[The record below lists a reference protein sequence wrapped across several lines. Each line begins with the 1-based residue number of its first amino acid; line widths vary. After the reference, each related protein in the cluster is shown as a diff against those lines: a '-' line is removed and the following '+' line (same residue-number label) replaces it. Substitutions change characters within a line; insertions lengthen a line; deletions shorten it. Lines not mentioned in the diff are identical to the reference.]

1 MHELSLSN
9 IFWEFIKKCNMGSYE
24 MHWWKVCKILR
35 NPVARMGKLK
45 MGGLGSTNVELSIY
59 NKGNSWKIS
68 IWGCIVGKY
77 AELSLISMIW
87 EFIKLGGKFVFL
99 LPFTIISGKFHNL
112 PNPKLKRKLA

>member
-45 MGGLGSTNVELSIY
+45 MGGLGSTNVELSIHNIMY
-59 NKGNSWKIS
+59 FLQKYTIKGIH
-68 IWGCIVGKY
+68 
-77 AELSLISMIW
+77 
-87 EFIKLGGKFVFL
+87 GKFEY
-99 LPFTIISGKFHNL
+99 GD
-112 PNPKLKRKLA
+112 A